1 MPISARICG
10 NTALKKALL
19 DPCEALQAGRTVAD
33 SLRESRVFPG
43 TVLQLLNVG
52 EQTGALDSM
61 LRKVANFYE
70 DELEQAVANLL
81 AAIQAVTIAF
91 LGLGVGGVL
100 ISIYLPLLSLMGKL
114 TR

>member
-70 DELEQAVANLL
+70 DER
-81 AAIQAVTIAF
+81 I
-91 LGLGVGGVL
+91 
-100 ISIYLPLLSLMGKL
+100 PLH
-114 TR
+114 RH